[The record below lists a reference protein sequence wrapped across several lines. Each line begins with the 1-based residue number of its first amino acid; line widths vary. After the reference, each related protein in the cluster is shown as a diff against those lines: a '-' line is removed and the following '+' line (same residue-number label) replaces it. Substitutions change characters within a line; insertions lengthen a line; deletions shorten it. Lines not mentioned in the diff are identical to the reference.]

1 MAEDFRIEL
10 THTPERLLSWTWA
23 TYDPRDVESTMHHGG
38 QRFDSPGCALTAA
51 RDYMASR
58 AADRF
63 IR

>member
-38 QRFDSPGCALTAA
+38 SHFDSPDAALQAA
-51 RDYMASR
+51 KQSMQNR
-58 AADRF
+58 AAQRF